1 MIVSLM
7 IGIFA
12 TLASNADLNDETS
25 QLCMQAGLGFAL
37 PSLVCILIL
46 CLTTK
51 KLALVDL
58 VSPAMLLTYGVVNL
72 TINWFEFTGEV
83 TSLHRQMQVFT
94 MMTLYLL
101 LN

>member
-1 MIVSLM
+1 
-7 IGIFA
+7 
-12 TLASNADLNDETS
+12 
-25 QLCMQAGLGFAL
+25 
-37 PSLVCILIL
+37 
-46 CLTTK
+46 
-51 KLALVDL
+51 
-58 VSPAMLLTYGVVNL
+58 MLLTYGVVNL